1 MEEEKITLDSKT
13 FKTLAS
19 ETRINILKSL
29 DRRRKTLSELSK
41 ESGMSVSTIKE
52 HLDNLALAELVVQK
66 DEGHKW
72 KYYELTRKA
81 KSILHPDM
89 TKIWIIVV
97 TSSIAV
103 IGIIYDFAQRFFS
116 FAMGGSVFRAPLL
129 AANTAS
135 EAAQKAAETD
145 LVQQTIQTTP
155 FLHILGLVVLS
166 IIIGFAV
173 GYGFYKKKRTT
184 VI

>member
-1 MEEEKITLDSKT
+1 
-13 FKTLAS
+13 
-19 ETRINILKSL
+19 
-29 DRRRKTLSELSK
+29 
-41 ESGMSVSTIKE
+41 MSVSTIKE

-97 TSSIAV
+97 ASSIAV

-116 FAMGGSVFRAPLL
+116 FAMGGAVRSPAPFLTT
-129 AANTAS
+129 NTAS

-155 FLHILGLVVLS
+155 FLHITALVVIS

-173 GYGFYKKKRTT
+173 GYGFYVKRKAT